1 MHSILINMNL
11 SAHRINGKLCLV
23 PPQIVGT
30 TSRAFWISQPSLF
43 FAHIFL
49 RIDFKMLARWMP
61 AAINTR
67 PSEWSRA
74 AIGMALG
81 TMLSVWLCG
90 QVFGL
95 DVALHLI
102 GPLGASAVLLFAVS
116 SGALAQPW
124 SILGGYLSAGVVS
137 LLVAHVLGR
146 TLGSA
151 CLAAGMALIL
161 MCWLRCLHPPAG
173 ALALLLVLADPATIA
188 MDWKAL
194 GPVMLGASTMLLS
207 ALAFN
212 NLTRI
217 RYPKGTSEPVA
228 VIPADHP
235 PIEIQAITAQD
246 LKMALA
252 DMEAFFDVTPEDL
265 ERLIHASELHAKR
278 RSIGEVLSCSA

>member
-1 MHSILINMNL
+1 M
-11 SAHRINGKLCLV
+11 
-23 PPQIVGT
+23 
-30 TSRAFWISQPSLF
+30 F
-43 FAHIFL
+43 
-49 RIDFKMLARWMP
+49 ARWLP

-81 TMLSVWLCG
+81 TMFSVWLCS
-90 QVFGL
+90 QVFSME
-95 DVALHLI
+95 VALHLI

-124 SILGGYLSAGVVS
+124 SILGGYLSAGVIS

-173 ALALLLVLADPATIA
+173 ALALLMVVADPATIA
-188 MDWKAL
+188 MEWKAL
-194 GPVMLGASTMLLS
+194 GPVMLSASTMLLS
-207 ALAFN
+207 AYAYN

-217 RYPKGTSEPVA
+217 HYPRRASEPAPLMMPV
-228 VIPADHP
+228 PDS
-235 PIEIQAITAQD
+235 QAITAAD
-246 LKMALA
+246 LKLALA
-252 DMEAFFDVTPEDL
+252 DMEAFYDVTPEDL
-265 ERLIHASELHAKR
+265 EQLIHASELHAKR
-278 RSIGEVLSCSA
+278 RSIRDVFSNKG

>member
-1 MHSILINMNL
+1 M
-11 SAHRINGKLCLV
+11 
-23 PPQIVGT
+23 
-30 TSRAFWISQPSLF
+30 F
-43 FAHIFL
+43 
-49 RIDFKMLARWMP
+49 ARWFP
-61 AAINTR
+61 SAINTR

-81 TMLSVWLCG
+81 TMFSVWLCSLI
-90 QVFGL
+90 FGIE
-95 DVALHLI
+95 VAQHLI

-124 SILGGYLSAGVVS
+124 SILGGYLSAGVIA

-188 MDWKAL
+188 LDWKAL
-194 GPVMLGASTMLLS
+194 GPVMLGAATMLLS
-207 ALAFN
+207 ALVYN

-217 RYPKGTSEPVA
+217 RYPRRASEPVA
-228 VIPADHP
+228 VVPADHP
-235 PIEIQAITAQD
+235 PIDSQAITAQD
-246 LKMALA
+246 LKRALA

-265 ERLIHASELHAKR
+265 EQLIQASELHARR
-278 RSIGEVLSCSA
+278 RSIGEVLSRSA

>member
-1 MHSILINMNL
+1 
-11 SAHRINGKLCLV
+11 
-23 PPQIVGT
+23 
-30 TSRAFWISQPSLF
+30 
-43 FAHIFL
+43 
-49 RIDFKMLARWMP
+49 MLARWSRWLP

-90 QVFGL
+90 QVFGME
-95 DVALHLI
+95 VAQHLI

-137 LLVAHVLGR
+137 ILVAHVLGR

-188 MDWKAL
+188 MDWKEL
-194 GPVMLGASTMLLS
+194 GPVMLGASTLVLCAM
-207 ALAFN
+207 AYN

-217 RYPKGTSEPVA
+217 RYPKSASEPVA
-228 VIPADHP
+228 VIPADP
-235 PIEIQAITAQD
+235 PIDIQAITAED
-246 LKMALA
+246 LKRALA

-265 ERLIHASELHAKR
+265 EQLIHASELHAKR
-278 RSIGEVLSCSA
+278 RSIGEVLSQRI

>member
-1 MHSILINMNL
+1 LEPLQGLSGYPDKPFFCSGFAKGLI
-11 SAHRINGKLCLV
+11 V
-23 PPQIVGT
+23 V
-30 TSRAFWISQPSLF
+30 
-43 FAHIFL
+43 
-49 RIDFKMLARWMP
+49 MLARWLP

-67 PSEWSRA
+67 PTEWSRA

-81 TMLSVWLCG
+81 TMFSVWFCG
-90 QVFGL
+90 QVFGIE
-95 DVALHLI
+95 VALHLI

-124 SILGGYLSAGVVS
+124 SILGGYLCAGVIS

-173 ALALLLVLADPATIA
+173 ALALLLVIADPATIA

-194 GPVMLGASTMLLS
+194 GPVMLSASTMLLS
-207 ALAFN
+207 ALAYN

-217 RYPKGTSEPVA
+217 RYPKRPVEPA
-228 VIPADHP
+228 PLMPATDS
-235 PIEIQAITAQD
+235 QAITAED
-246 LKMALA
+246 LRRALA
-252 DMEAFFDVTPEDL
+252 DMEAFYDVTPEDL
-265 ERLIHASELHAKR
+265 EQLIHASELHAKR
-278 RSIGEVLSCSA
+278 RSIGEVLSGRT

>member
-1 MHSILINMNL
+1 LEHLQGLLDIP
-11 SAHRINGKLCLV
+11 AK
-23 PPQIVGT
+23 P
-30 TSRAFWISQPSLF
+30 F
-43 FAHIFL
+43 FCRFFCP
-49 RIDFKMLARWMP
+49 RIDFIMLARWLP

-81 TMLSVWLCG
+81 TLLSVWVCG
-90 QVFGL
+90 QVFGM
-95 DVALHLI
+95 DVAQHLI

-151 CLAAGMALIL
+151 CLAAGMALML

-194 GPVMLGASTMLLS
+194 GPVMLGASAMLLC
-207 ALAFN
+207 ALAYN

-217 RYPKGTSEPVA
+217 RYPKRASEPAA
-228 VIPADHP
+228 VIPADHAP
-235 PIEIQAITAQD
+235 VDAQAITAQD
-246 LKMALA
+246 LKLALA

-265 ERLIHASELHAKR
+265 EQLIHASELHAKR
-278 RSIGEVLSCSA
+278 RSIGEVLSRGA

>member
-1 MHSILINMNL
+1 MF
-11 SAHRINGKLCLV
+11 V
-23 PPQIVGT
+23 
-30 TSRAFWISQPSLF
+30 
-43 FAHIFL
+43 
-49 RIDFKMLARWMP
+49 RWLP

-74 AIGMALG
+74 AIGMSLG
-81 TMLSVWLCG
+81 TMFSVWLCS
-90 QVFGL
+90 QVFGMQ
-95 DVALHLI
+95 VAQHLI

-188 MDWKAL
+188 LDWKAL
-194 GPVMLGASTMLLS
+194 GPVMLSGSTMLFS
-207 ALAFN
+207 ALAYN

-217 RYPKGTSEPVA
+217 RYPRRASEPVA
-228 VIPADHP
+228 VVPADHP
-235 PIEIQAITAQD
+235 PVDSQAITAQD
-246 LKMALA
+246 LKLALA
-252 DMEAFFDVTPEDL
+252 EMEAFFDVTPEDL
-265 ERLIHASELHAKR
+265 EQLIHISELHAKR
-278 RSIGEVLSCSA
+278 RTIGEVLKQNY

>member
-1 MHSILINMNL
+1 
-11 SAHRINGKLCLV
+11 
-23 PPQIVGT
+23 
-30 TSRAFWISQPSLF
+30 
-43 FAHIFL
+43 
-49 RIDFKMLARWMP
+49 MLARWLP

-67 PSEWSRA
+67 PTEWSRA
-74 AIGMALG
+74 AIGMSLG
-81 TMLSVWLCG
+81 TLFSVWLCSQFFG
-90 QVFGL
+90 IQV
-95 DVALHLI
+95 AQHLI

-124 SILGGYLSAGVVS
+124 SIVGGYLSAGVVS

-194 GPVMLGASTMLLS
+194 APVMLAAFTLLFS
-207 ALAFN
+207 ALVYN

-217 RYPKGTSEPVA
+217 RYPRRAAEPVA
-228 VIPADHP
+228 VVPADHSP
-235 PIEIQAITAQD
+235 VDSQAITAQD
-246 LKMALA
+246 LKLALA
-252 DMEAFFDVTPEDL
+252 DMEAFIDVTPEDL
-265 ERLIHASELHAKR
+265 EQLIHATELQAKR
-278 RSIGEVLSCSA
+278 RSIGEVLLPRVQ

>member
-1 MHSILINMNL
+1 
-11 SAHRINGKLCLV
+11 
-23 PPQIVGT
+23 
-30 TSRAFWISQPSLF
+30 
-43 FAHIFL
+43 
-49 RIDFKMLARWMP
+49 MLARWLP

-67 PSEWSRA
+67 PTEWSRA

-81 TMLSVWLCG
+81 TLFSVWACS
-90 QVFGL
+90 QVFGIE
-95 DVALHLI
+95 VAYHLI

-124 SILGGYLSAGVVS
+124 SIIGGYLCAGVVA

-173 ALALLLVLADPATIA
+173 AVALTMVLADPMTIA

-194 GPVMLGASTMLLS
+194 EPVMLSAACLLLA
-207 ALAFN
+207 ALAYN

-217 RYPKGTSEPVA
+217 RYPKRPAEPAPAVA
-228 VIPADHP
+228 PVD
-235 PIEIQAITAQD
+235 IQAITAED
-246 LKMALA
+246 LKRAMA
-252 DMEAFFDVTPEDL
+252 DMEAFIDVTPEDL

-278 RSIGEVLSCSA
+278 RSIGQVFR

>member
-1 MHSILINMNL
+1 
-11 SAHRINGKLCLV
+11 
-23 PPQIVGT
+23 
-30 TSRAFWISQPSLF
+30 
-43 FAHIFL
+43 
-49 RIDFKMLARWMP
+49 MLARWLP

-67 PSEWSRA
+67 PTEWSRA

-81 TMLSVWLCG
+81 TLFSVWACS
-90 QVFGL
+90 QVFGIE
-95 DVALHLI
+95 VAYHLI

-124 SILGGYLSAGVVS
+124 SIIGGYLCAGVVA

-173 ALALLLVLADPATIA
+173 AVALTMVLADPTTIA

-194 GPVMLGASTMLLS
+194 EPVMLSAACLLLA
-207 ALAFN
+207 ALTYN

-217 RYPKGTSEPVA
+217 RYPKRPAEPAPAVA
-228 VIPADHP
+228 PVD
-235 PIEIQAITAQD
+235 IQSITADD
-246 LKMALA
+246 LKLALA
-252 DMEAFFDVTPEDL
+252 DMEAFIDVTPEDL

-278 RSIGEVLSCSA
+278 RSIGQVFT

>member
-1 MHSILINMNL
+1 
-11 SAHRINGKLCLV
+11 
-23 PPQIVGT
+23 
-30 TSRAFWISQPSLF
+30 
-43 FAHIFL
+43 
-49 RIDFKMLARWMP
+49 MLARWLP

-74 AIGMALG
+74 AIGMSLG
-81 TMLSVWLCG
+81 TLFSVWLCSL
-90 QVFGL
+90 VFGIE
-95 DVALHLI
+95 VAQHLV

-124 SILGGYLSAGVVS
+124 SIVGGYLSAGVVS

-194 GPVMLGASTMLLS
+194 APVMLSAFTLLLS
-207 ALAFN
+207 AWAYN

-217 RYPKGTSEPVA
+217 RYPRRASEPVA
-228 VIPADHP
+228 RVPADHP
-235 PIEIQAITAQD
+235 PVDSQAITAED
-246 LKMALA
+246 LKQALA
-252 DMEAFFDVTPEDL
+252 QMEAFIDVTPEDL
-265 ERLIHASELHAKR
+265 EQLIHATELQARR
-278 RSIGEVLSCSA
+278 RSVGEVLSSRVV